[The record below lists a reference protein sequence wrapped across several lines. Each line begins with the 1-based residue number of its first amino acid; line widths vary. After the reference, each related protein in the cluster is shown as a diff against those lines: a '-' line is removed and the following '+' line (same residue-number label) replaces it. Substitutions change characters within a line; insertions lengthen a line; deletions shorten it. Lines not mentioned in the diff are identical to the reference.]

1 MRWVEGR
8 EEGREGGRG
17 REEKEWEWEREEEG
31 DRERK
36 RGIQTLFCGVL
47 SQDQYL
53 QMELLKMSCDNDNG
67 KMQQLMKMF
76 AVSQVAWAEICRQ
89 GGQGGHEFSF
99 SINLVM

>member
-1 MRWVEGR
+1 M
-8 EEGREGGRG
+8 EGREGGGREGG
-17 REEKEWEWEREEEG
+17 REEGGREEGGGRGGEWEREG
-31 DRERK
+31 SRESK
-36 RGIQTLFCGVL
+36 RGILFCGVL

-53 QMELLKMSCDNDNG
+53 QMELLKTSDNDNG